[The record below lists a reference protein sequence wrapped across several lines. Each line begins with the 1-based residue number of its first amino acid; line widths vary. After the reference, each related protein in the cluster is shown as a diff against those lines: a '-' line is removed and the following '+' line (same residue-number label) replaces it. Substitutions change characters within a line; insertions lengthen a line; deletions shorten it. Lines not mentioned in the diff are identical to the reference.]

1 MALRITYATMSAD
14 NDELN
19 EAYER
24 AVAEAR
30 ARLGAT
36 HGVMVDGEERTDR

>member
-24 AVAEAR
+24 AIAAATEDSGHPWRDGGRRR
-30 ARLGAT
+30 AQRA
-36 HGVMVDGEERTDR
+36 